1 MGPGD
6 NGLAKVRMVV
16 NQTDCMLRRMVL
28 YDKDGKEMAEMR
40 FTNVKV
46 NGPIDPALF
55 KYTPPDG
62 VKIND
67 MTGGVL
73 PAPKEKTP
81 KDDEKRNEE

>member
-1 MGPGD
+1 MF
-6 NGLAKVRMVV
+6 VS
-16 NQTDCMLRRMVL
+16 QSDCMARQILF
-28 YDKDGKEMAEMR
+28 YDKDGKEFMDDQ
-40 FTNVKV
+40 FTNVKTNQPV
-46 NGPIDPALF
+46 DPALF